1 MKKELYLRI
10 VSLPAP
16 LKATYQDAKRIKH
29 SHSGQSLA
37 VNNSGTTVILV
48 APDEQ
53 VWLWRIQITKTFPK
67 TSGSKSDFASLASST
82 SGIDNQGSWQLLTD
96 VTPTLHV
103 AVSNEEISAPSSS
116 SFVSSQSSSSG
127 SYSEP
132 NNASAVSYSFS
143 SSPDDG
149 KFACILRVW
158 LRPVNEG
165 LTFID
170 YDYLQ
175 VTLDH
180 ADRGGQKISKAGRVK
195 HLKHRGKLDFKSR
208 EEAVVLLSLD
218 HSGYLAAVA
227 VNSSYLFMC
236 QLLFLAPNEQR
247 VTSRRLAQYIT
258 KDDMPPCNEDGH
270 TDMWVQGMAW
280 TADDFY
286 VVLALRSNCICIFTR
301 LGEPVYSQIEM
312 TSSLSDPRIFSHL
325 FFSTEPS
332 RFGRYPKKLGCVFKG
347 SQLLV
352 WDGLTVNFLEVLS
365 LRTLRELAPMYLPH
379 EAEGLD
385 LSINI
390 SHDTNP
396 LPSEMDS
403 GPKRHSIDKALVL
416 LRCSLNLRVNPNEG
430 VVFEAATAWLEA
442 VLPPALHEEIN
453 YTINQSMIDLSES
466 RINSNLV
473 LKRKVRSCDV
483 LRQFDQVLEMLKW
496 RAMPAVEYKEWT
508 LMIAESVIKYLLADG
523 QAFYAYNALA
533 RAEKS
538 LEVKLHKLRML
549 VVAHSLLQYKN
560 CQANQLNVLFFALA
574 FVTLHGKQPSLQPLL
589 NLRECSFLRRAL
601 RDALENAPADTEP
614 EEMQHQ
620 ESYEL
625 PLTPELHFIKPVRE
639 FVETSFKYLMD
650 RPCVYESFGERLC
663 QLLITQDSQADSFIS
678 SESLFLVAFYLDPL
692 VPNFLSPVEFVSLEL
707 HKCLSVQ
714 ELYAK
719 LVKLATVPVP
729 KTRNTSKEAAFLYW
743 SIGLPERVVELLEPN
758 LAFVALVS
766 ALHDTTESESRVICR
781 YLLELQPKVTPL
793 MPFEL
798 VPEYLRA
805 LFQVGELR
813 RVKTK
818 LIGLIDL
825 IGAEQPNLEDLMTLA
840 ARALRGTYVGAKKLA
855 NKTWLHLEIPTTDDS
870 RFVHATLLKEGQNVL
885 RYLWYF
891 HIQAQL
897 SQSSRKLPWLLRL
910 LEFSDVH
917 RKSSL
922 YSQVLNALWEVETAD
937 LELLSVYL
945 LETDFPRTFD
955 ARLSRWKA
963 GLSQRSPE
971 LFAQAGHAMRQKQG
985 LTSDFSFLDYC
996 ETVYRAYRH
1005 KGNWA
1010 AVKQWKEIEARYRA
1024 AYKLDSRLL
1033 LADGCFV
1040 TREAESWDFTYLFND
1055 FKPAETLSPLEEAP
1069 RPSKSHCV
1077 EAEMLPTL
1085 RNQAQSASA
1094 DQALDTSLARS
1105 SAGLRTASPIRLFKH
1120 DLPLPFSLKL
1130 SCDRLI
1136 SALTA
1141 YAKRTLSLVYTKE
1154 KQQPVQRTKPG
1165 HRRQMSSP
1173 AQSSP
1178 YQIISVKPTKVSTE
1192 RIKPAKQLNV
1202 EFTSVTVQH
1211 RRTKSA
1217 MDRHEKPFQ
1226 LLRVKSKAA
1235 S

>member
-16 LKATYQDAKRIKH
+16 LKAIYQDAKRIKH
-29 SHSGQSLA
+29 SHSGQCLA
-37 VNNSGTTVILV
+37 VNNSGTAVILV
-48 APDEQ
+48 APDDQ
-53 VWLWRIQITKTFPK
+53 VWLWRIQATKTFPK
-67 TSGSKSDFASLASST
+67 TGGSKGDLGITPSYT
-82 SGIDNQGSWQLLTD
+82 GGIDYQGSWQLLND
-96 VTPTLHV
+96 VTSSFHV

-116 SFVSSQSSSSG
+116 SYVSSQSSSSG
-127 SYSEP
+127 SYIEP
-132 NNASAVSYSFS
+132 DNASAVSYSFS

-180 ADRGGQKISKAGRVK
+180 VERGGQMISKAGRVK
-195 HLKHRGKLDFKSR
+195 HLRNRGKLDFKSR

-258 KDDMPPCNEDGH
+258 KDDIPPSNEDGH
-270 TDMWVQGMAW
+270 TDMWVQGIAW
-280 TADDFY
+280 TPDDFY

-301 LGEPVYSQIEM
+301 LGEPVFSQIEM

-332 RFGRYPKKLGCVFKG
+332 RFAKYPKKLGCVFKD

-352 WDGLTVNFLEVLS
+352 WDGFTVNFLEVLS
-365 LRTLRELAPMYLPH
+365 LRSLRELAPMYLPH
-379 EAEGLD
+379 EAEGQD
-385 LSINI
+385 LSIHI

-403 GPKRHSIDKALVL
+403 GPKRYSIDKALVL

-453 YTINQSMIDLSES
+453 YTINQSMVDLSES

-473 LKRKVRSCDV
+473 LKKKVRSSDV
-483 LRQFDQVLEMLKW
+483 LKQFDQVLEILKW

-508 LMIAESVIKYLLADG
+508 LMMAESVIKYLLADG
-523 QAFYAYNALA
+523 QVFYAYNALA
-533 RAEKS
+533 RAEKL
-538 LEVKLHKLRML
+538 LEVRLHKLRML

-574 FVTLHGKQPSLQPLL
+574 FVTLHGRHPSPQPLL
-589 NLRECSFLRRAL
+589 NRRECSFLRRAL
-601 RDALENAPADTEP
+601 RDAIENAPADTEP
-614 EEMQHQ
+614 EDMQPQ

-625 PLTPELHFIKPVRE
+625 PMTPELHFIKPVRE

-650 RPCVYESFGERLC
+650 RPCVYENFGERLC
-663 QLLITQDSQADSFIS
+663 QLLISQDSQADSFIS
-678 SESLFLVAFYLDPL
+678 SESLFVVAFYLDPL
-692 VPNFLSPVEFVSLEL
+692 APNFLSPVEFVSLEL

-719 LVKLATVPVP
+719 LVKLATVPVT
-729 KTRNTSKEAAFLYW
+729 KTRSTSKEAAFLYW

-758 LAFVALVS
+758 LAFIALVS
-766 ALHDTTESESRVICR
+766 ALQDTTDSESRIICR
-781 YLLELQPKVTPL
+781 CLLELQPKVAPL
-793 MPFEL
+793 MSFEL
-798 VPEYLRA
+798 VPEYLRT

-818 LIGLIDL
+818 LIGLIDPT
-825 IGAEQPNLEDLMTLA
+825 GAKQPNLEELVPLA
-840 ARALRGTYVGAKKLA
+840 ARALRGTYVGVKKLA

-870 RFVHATLLKEGQNVL
+870 RLVHATLLKEGQHVL

-897 SQSSRKLPWLLRL
+897 RQSSRRLPWLLRL
-910 LEFSDVH
+910 LEFTDVH
-917 RKSSL
+917 HKSLL
-922 YSQVLNALWEVETAD
+922 YSQVLNALWEVETED
-937 LELLSVYL
+937 LELISVYL
-945 LETDFPRTFD
+945 LESEFPRTLD
-955 ARLSRWKA
+955 ARLSRCKA
-963 GLSQRSPE
+963 ALSQRSPE

-996 ETVYRAYRH
+996 ETVYRGYRH
-1005 KGNWA
+1005 KGNWP
-1010 AVKQWKEIEARYRA
+1010 AVKQWREIETRYRES
-1024 AYKLDSRLL
+1024 YKLDSRLL
-1033 LADGCFV
+1033 LTDGCFV
-1040 TREAESWDFTYLFND
+1040 PREAESWDFSYLFKD
-1055 FKPAETLSPLEEAP
+1055 FKPTETSSPLEEELN
-1069 RPSKSHCV
+1069 PSKSYCV

-1085 RNQAQSASA
+1085 RTASRSASA
-1094 DQALDTSLARS
+1094 NQALLTAPARS
-1105 SAGLRTASPIRLFKH
+1105 SEGLRTVSPVRLFKH
-1120 DLPLPFSLKL
+1120 VLPLPFSLKL

-1141 YAKRTLSLVYTKE
+1141 YCKRTVSQVYTKA
-1154 KQQPVQRTKPG
+1154 KPQPVQMAKPG

-1178 YQIISVKPTKVSTE
+1178 YQIISVKPTKLSTE

-1202 EFTSVTVQH
+1202 EFTSVTVKH

-1226 LLRVKSKAA
+1226 LLRVKSKAT